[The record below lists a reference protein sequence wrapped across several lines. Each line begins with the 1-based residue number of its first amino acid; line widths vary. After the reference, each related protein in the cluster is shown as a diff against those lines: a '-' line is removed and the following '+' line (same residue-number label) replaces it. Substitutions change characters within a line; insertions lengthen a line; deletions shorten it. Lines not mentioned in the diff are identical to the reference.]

1 MHGPARSKTVP
12 VLFRI
17 AVRNLRQH
25 SSKSLIIGIIMAVG
39 VMILVIGNT
48 LINTI
53 DTGIERAFIDNY
65 TGNIMVTGVTKNDI
79 SLFGVQSPSGLEETP
94 TIPDFRMVRDHIEE
108 IPGVAAMTNQ
118 ITGFGIINIEQA
130 AEDKGPYMGLLFGI
144 EPEQYSEIFQNA
156 QIVEGHYL
164 EPGEEGIIMSRS
176 NVDTMNDIFD
186 LDPGVGAGDKIL
198 ITAPGSA
205 GFKIREVEI
214 VGIYELQHESE
225 AASYISYI
233 DAQTLR
239 VMKGMNLG
247 NQGEVVL
254 TDEETSLLGEDSFD
268 AFFEEDAFSGEA
280 ELDFEMTEDNLF
292 SILDLDTETAEDEPL
307 DLDNIFAEEDPAD
320 TVSAEVDESAVES
333 YTWEFILIKTVNQRI
348 APRIIADL
356 NMWFTEQG
364 INARAA
370 DWKAAAGPF
379 STTADV
385 IRIVFNVAI
394 ILVAIVA
401 IIIMTNTLVINVVER
416 TAEIGTMRALGAHK
430 GFIRNMVSTEIFTIS
445 ILFGFL
451 GMLAGIL
458 VLLIVGWIGFEATNA
473 FLEILFAGPVLKPVF
488 SGGSVFG
495 SWITV
500 IIIGMIA
507 NIYPLRLALKV
518 QPIKAMMS
526 E

>member
-1 MHGPARSKTVP
+1 MP
-12 VLFRI
+12 VLLRI

-39 VMILVIGNT
+39 VMILVVGNT

-53 DTGIERAFIDNY
+53 DTGIERSFIDNY
-65 TGNIMVTGVTKNDI
+65 TGNIMITGETKNDL
-79 SLFGVQSPSGLEETP
+79 SLFGVRSPSGLEETP
-94 TIPDFRMVRDHIEE
+94 TIPDFEMIKNHLDE
-108 IPGVAAMTNQ
+108 IPGIVSAANQ
-118 ITGFGIINIEQA
+118 ITGFGIINIEKVD
-130 AEDKGPYMGLLFGI
+130 EDKGPYMGLLFGI
-144 EPEQYSEIFQNA
+144 EPEQYREMFSNTI
-156 QIVEGHYL
+156 ISEGHFL
-164 EPGEEGIIMSRS
+164 APGEEGILMSRS
-176 NVDTMNDIFD
+176 NVDTMNEIFE
-186 LDPGVGAGDKIL
+186 LNPGVGVGDKIL

-214 VGIYELQHESE
+214 KGIYTLEHESE
-225 AASYISYI
+225 AAGYISYI

-247 NQGEVVL
+247 NQGEVEL
-254 TDEETSLLGEDSFD
+254 SDEETSLLSDDSFD
-268 AFFEEDAFSGEA
+268 AMFEVDAFTGEA

-292 SILDLDTETAEDEPL
+292 SILDLDSAGDEAVINVEDMFSEDDAGAVDTEVPAES
-307 DLDNIFAEEDPAD
+307 F
-320 TVSAEVDESAVES
+320 
-333 YTWEFILIKTVNQRI
+333 TWEYILLKTENQRS
-348 APRIIADL
+348 AARIISELNIWFAD
-356 NMWFTEQG
+356 NG
-364 INARAA
+364 ISATAQ

-385 IRIVFNVAI
+385 IRIVFNIAI

-430 GFIRNMVSTEIFTIS
+430 GFIRRMVTTEVFTIS
-445 ILFGFL
+445 VIFGFI
-451 GMLAGIL
+451 GMLVGVFVL
-458 VLLIVGWIGFEATNA
+458 VIVGWIGFEATNP
-473 FLEILFAGPVLKPVF
+473 FLEILFAGPILKPVY
-488 SGGSVFG
+488 SASSVFG
-495 SWITV
+495 SWVTV

>member
-1 MHGPARSKTVP
+1 MP

-17 AVRNLRQH
+17 AIRNLRQH
-25 SSKSLIIGIIMAVG
+25 SSKSLIIGIIMIVG
-39 VMILVIGNT
+39 VLILVVGNT

-65 TGNIMVTGVTKNDI
+65 TGNVMITGATRADI
-79 SLFGVQSPSGLEETP
+79 SLFGVRSPGGLEETP
-94 TIPDFRMVRDHIEE
+94 TIPDYDLIKEHIEQMPNVE
-108 IPGVAAMTNQ
+108 AMTNQ
-118 ITGFGIINIEQA
+118 ITGFGIINIEKA
-130 AEDKGPYMGLLFGI
+130 DEDKGPYMGLLFGI
-144 EPEQYSEIFQNA
+144 EPEQYQELFRNA
-156 QIVEGHYL
+156 QIVEGQYL
-164 EPGEEGIIMSRS
+164 KPGDEGLIMSQT
-176 NVDTMNDIFD
+176 NVDMMNEIFEME
-186 LDPGVGAGDKIL
+186 PAVGVGDKIL

-214 VGIYELQHESE
+214 VGIYKLKHESE

-247 NQGEVVL
+247 NQGEVDL
-254 TDEETSLLGEDSFD
+254 SEEETSLLSTDSFD
-268 AFFEEDAFSGEA
+268 AMFEVDAFSGEA

-292 SILDLDTETAEDEPL
+292 SILDLDSADDEEAVV
-307 DLDNIFAEEDPAD
+307 DADEIFADDTAD
-320 TVSAEVDESAVES
+320 AEAVSAESS
-333 YTWEFILIKTVNQRI
+333 TWEYLLLKTDTNRAAARVI
-348 APRIIADL
+348 TEL
-356 NMWFTEQG
+356 NLWFAENG
-364 INARAA
+364 INARAQ

-430 GFIRNMVSTEIFTIS
+430 GYIRSMVTTEIFTIS
-445 ILFGFL
+445 VIFGFV
-451 GMLAGIL
+451 GMLLGIL
-458 VLLIVGWIGFEATNA
+458 VLYIIGWIGFEATNP

-488 SGGSVFG
+488 SLFSVLG
-495 SWITV
+495 SWLIV
-500 IIIGMIA
+500 IVIGMIA

>member
-1 MHGPARSKTVP
+1 MP

-39 VMILVIGNT
+39 VMILVVGNT

-53 DTGIERAFIDNY
+53 DTGIERSFIDNY
-65 TGNIMVTGVTKNDI
+65 TGNVMITGVTDNTI
-79 SLFGVQSPSGLEETP
+79 SLFGVQSPGGFEETP
-94 TIPDFRMVRDHIEE
+94 TVPDYPE
-108 IPGVAAMTNQ
+108 IMEHVSQMSGVTAIANQ
-118 ITGFGIINIEQA
+118 ITGFGIINVEGA
-130 AEDKGPYMGLLFGI
+130 DEDKGPYMGLMFGI
-144 EPEQYSEIFQNA
+144 KPEEYPQMFDNA
-156 QIVEGHYL
+156 RIVEGEYL
-164 EPGEEGIIMSRS
+164 QSGQEGMLMSRS
-176 NVDTMNDIFD
+176 NLDTLNEIFETEV
-186 LDPGVGAGDKIL
+186 GVGDKIL

-205 GFKIREVEI
+205 GFKIREVPITGVYSLEFD
-214 VGIYELQHESE
+214 SE
-225 AASYISYI
+225 AASFISYI

-239 VMKGMNLG
+239 VLKGMNLG
-247 NQGEVVL
+247 NQGEIDL
-254 TDEETSLLGEDSFD
+254 SEDETSLLAADSFD
-268 AFFEEDAFSGEA
+268 AFFEVDAFSGEA
-280 ELDFEMTEDNLF
+280 ELEFEMSEDNIF
-292 SILDLDTETAEDEPL
+292 SILDLDTAEDDEDIMISEDVFSETTETVAAP
-307 DLDNIFAEEDPAD
+307 AE
-320 TVSAEVDESAVES
+320 SS
-333 YTWEFILIKTVNQRI
+333 TWEYILLKTESQRT
-348 APRIIADL
+348 APRIVAELNLWFAD
-356 NMWFTEQG
+356 QG
-364 INARAA
+364 IPARAW

-430 GFIRNMVSTEIFTIS
+430 NFIRRMVSTEVFTIS
-445 ILFGFL
+445 IIFGL
-451 GMLAGIL
+451 IGMVVGIII
-458 VLLIVGWIGFEATNA
+458 LLIVGLIGFEATNP

-488 SGGSVFG
+488 SAFSVFG
-495 SWITV
+495 SWV
-500 IIIGMIA
+500 IVVVIGMIA